1 MRIEPRS
8 RAALAVAVAAVMTVS
23 TACSGSSSSKSGGGA
38 GGNGTVTMHLDGPLT
53 SYDPAKGSSF
63 QDAVA
68 IWSMYDPLVDF
79 DSDGKLVAGLATSWT
94 STPTS
99 ATFKLRDGVSCSDGT
114 KLTSQMVVDSLSR
127 FMNPKTAAPFLSLV
141 IGGKNTAKVT
151 APDASTVKV
160 TLQKPWSGLV
170 PGLTAPYT
178 GIICPAGLKN
188 PSDLLTKSYGTGP
201 YVAASQ
207 VSGASYTMTRR
218 ANYTWGPKFSKAPT
232 TGNPPKTLVLK
243 VVQDESTRANLMST
257 GKLQIATYGSDAWNR
272 FKGQQGYNVVSEA
285 QSDTWLMFNENK
297 GHPTANKNV
306 RKAISQALNR
316 DMINKIQSFGS
327 GQLISNLGE
336 SSYECY
342 DPSLDSLIPT
352 FDTAAASATLKGV
365 KIRIIGTNLLAG
377 GDANG
382 YLLSALKAAGADA
395 SVTTMNNETWVGDL
409 FSGKN
414 DWDITILVLG
424 NTISS
429 LLEAGGFEV
438 GAAPPAGQNLGGVQ
452 NPEADAA
459 FAEAG
464 AKEGAA
470 KCAAMSKFQK
480 SLLTNNDVL
489 PIATAPVNTLFTG
502 GTSGVVV
509 KGFVQ
514 PGTIRVSK

>member
-1 MRIEPRS
+1 MRIKPRS
-8 RAALAVAVAAVMTVS
+8 RAVLAVAVAAVMTAS
-23 TACSGSSSSKSGGGA
+23 TACSGGSSKKSSGGSS
-38 GGNGTVTMHLDGPLT
+38 GGSTVTMHLDGPLT

-79 DSDGKLVAGLATSWT
+79 DADGKLVPGLANSWT

-114 KLTSQMVVDSLSR
+114 KLTSQMVADSLTR
-127 FMNPKTAAPFLSLV
+127 YMNPKTAAPFLSLV

-151 APDASTVKV
+151 APDPSTVTIALK
-160 TLQKPWSGLV
+160 KPWSGLV

-207 VSGASYTMTRR
+207 VSGASYTFTRR
-218 ANYTWGPKFSKAPT
+218 ADYTWGPKFAKAPT
-232 TGNPPKTLVLK
+232 EGSPPKTLALK
-243 VVQDESTRANLMST
+243 VVQDESTRANLMAT

-272 FKGQQGYNVVSEA
+272 FKGQPNYSVVSEA

-297 GHPTANKNV
+297 GHVTADKNV
-306 RKAISQALNR
+306 RKAISQAVNR
-316 DMINKIQSFGS
+316 DMVNKIQSFGT
-327 GQLISNLGE
+327 GELISNLGE
-336 SSYECY
+336 STYECY
-342 DPSLDSLIPT
+342 DPSLDSLIPA
-352 FDTAAASATLKGV
+352 FDTAAASTTLKGV
-365 KIRIIGTNLLAG
+365 KVRIIGTNLLAG

-395 SVTTMNNETWVGDL
+395 SVTTMNNEAWVGDL

-429 LLEAGGFEV
+429 LLEAGGFQV
-438 GAAPPAGQNLGGVQ
+438 GSAPPNGQNLAGVQ
-452 NPEADAA
+452 NPEAEAA

-489 PIATAPVNTLFTG
+489 PLSTAPVNTLFTG
-502 GTSGVVV
+502 GTSAVVV

-514 PGTIRVSK
+514 SGSIRVKK

>member
-1 MRIEPRS
+1 MRTKPRS
-8 RAALAVAVAAVMTVS
+8 RAAFAVVVAAVMMIS
-23 TACSGSSSSKSGGGA
+23 TACSGGSNSKSSNGASGGT
-38 GGNGTVTMHLDGPLT
+38 TVTMHLDGPLS
-53 SYDPAKGSSF
+53 SYDPAKGASF

-68 IWSMYDPLVDF
+68 MWSMYDPLVDF

-99 ATFKLRDGVSCSDGT
+99 ATFKLRDGVSCADGT
-114 KLTSQMVVDSLSR
+114 KLTSQMVASSLTR
-127 FMNPKTAAPFLSLV
+127 YMDPKTAAPFLSLV
-141 IGGKNTAKVT
+141 IGGKNTAQVT
-151 APDASTVKV
+151 APDANTVTV
-160 TLQKPWSGLV
+160 TLKNPWSGLV
-170 PGLTAPYT
+170 PGLAAPYT

-188 PSDLLTKSYGTGP
+188 PGDLLTKSYGTGP

-207 VSGASYTMTRR
+207 VSGASYTLTRR
-218 ANYTWGPKFSKAPT
+218 ADYTWGPKFAKAPT
-232 TGNPPKTLVLK
+232 TGTPPKTLVLE
-243 VVQDESTRANLMST
+243 VVQDESTRANLMGT
-257 GKLQIATYGSDAWNR
+257 GKLQIATYSSDAWTR
-272 FKGQQGYNVVSEA
+272 FKGQPNYNMVSQA

-297 GHPTANKNV
+297 GHPTADKNV
-306 RKAISQALNR
+306 RKAVSQALNR

-336 SSYECY
+336 STYECY
-342 DPSLDSLIPT
+342 DPSLDSLIPS

-395 SVTTMNNETWVGDL
+395 SVNTMNNQTWVGDL
-409 FSGKN
+409 FAGKN
-414 DWDITILVLG
+414 DWDISIMVLG

-438 GAAPPAGQNLGGVQ
+438 GAAPPAGENLGGVQ
-452 NPEADAA
+452 NPEAEAA
-459 FAEAG
+459 FVDSG
-464 AKEGAA
+464 AKQGAA

-480 SLLTNNDVL
+480 SLLMNNDVL
-489 PIATAPVNTLFTG
+489 PIATAPATTLFTG

-514 PGTIRVSK
+514 TGTIRVSK

>member
-1 MRIEPRS
+1 MRMKPKS
-8 RAALAVAVAAVMTVS
+8 RAALATAVAAVMTMS
-23 TACSGSSSSKSGGGA
+23 TACSGGSSSNSGGSS
-38 GGNGTVTMHLDGPLT
+38 TVSMHLDGPLT
-53 SYDPAKGSSF
+53 SLDPAKGSSF

-68 IWSMYDPLVDF
+68 MWSLYDPLVDF
-79 DSDGKLVAGLATSWT
+79 DADGKIVAGLATSWT
-94 STPTS
+94 STPKS
-99 ATFKLRDGVSCSDGT
+99 ATFTLRSGVSCSDGT
-114 KLTSQMVVDSLSR
+114 KLTSQMVVNSLTR

-141 IGGKNTAKVT
+141 IGSKNTAKVT
-151 APDASTVKV
+151 APDANRVNV

-170 PGLTAPYT
+170 AGLAAPYT
-178 GIICPAGLKN
+178 GIICPAGLKK
-188 PSDLLTKSYGTGP
+188 PGDLLTKSYGTGP

-218 ANYTWGPKFSKAPT
+218 AGYTWGPKFAKAPT
-232 TGNPPKTLVLK
+232 TGTAPKTLVLK

-272 FKGQQGYNVVSEA
+272 FQGQPGYKVVKEA

-297 GHPTANKNV
+297 GHPTADKNV

-316 DMINKIQSFGS
+316 ETINKIQSFGS

-336 SSYECY
+336 PTYECF
-342 DPSLDSLIPT
+342 DPSLDSLIPS

-382 YLLSALKAAGADA
+382 YLLSALKAVGADA
-395 SVTTMNNETWVGDL
+395 SVTTMNNERWVGDL

-438 GAAPPAGQNLGGVQ
+438 GAAPPAGQNLSGVQ
-452 NPEADAA
+452 NPKADAA
-459 FAEAG
+459 FVEAG
-464 AKEGAA
+464 ATAGAA
-470 KCAAMSKFQK
+470 KCAAMSRFQK
-480 SLLTNNDVL
+480 ALLTNSDVL
-489 PIATAPVNTLFTG
+489 PLATAPVRTLFTG

-514 PGTIRVSK
+514 SGTIRVSK